1 LEATVDRR
9 WIVTLVVRTYSDNES
24 EKRKFPQVI
33 TIASE
38 MGSGDLEWLT
48 KGLLARCPVLY
59 SLGKEILE
67 RIRAEFPPSELK
79 KELDQYSHEYKNVGG
94 PADNFWTV
102 TTQPYGTFAAAHGH
116 EDPQPCLKFS
126 LYGSAEQEKVHDRF
140 EGELATK
147 EPGTFGASYCELKV
161 YAAADIPALMRRL
174 HLAYDLKVKGGQ
186 DVGSA

>member
-1 LEATVDRR
+1 
-9 WIVTLVVRTYSDNES
+9 VVRTYSDGES

-48 KGLLARCPVLY
+48 TGLLGRCPVLY

-79 KELDQYSHEYKNVGG
+79 KERDPYSYEYKNVGG

-126 LYGSAEQEKVHDRF
+126 LYGAAEQEKVHDRF
-140 EGELATK
+140 EGKLATK
-147 EPGTFGASYCELKV
+147 ESGTYGASYCELKV
-161 YAAADIPALMRRL
+161 YAAADIPDLMRRL
-174 HLAYDLKVKGGQ
+174 HLAYDLKVKGGRGG
-186 DVGSA
+186 GSGHAP

>member
-1 LEATVDRR
+1 
-9 WIVTLVVRTYSDNES
+9 
-24 EKRKFPQVI
+24 
-33 TIASE
+33 

-48 KGLLARCPVLY
+48 KGLLGQCPVLY

-79 KELDQYSHEYKNVGG
+79 KERDPYSYEYKNVGG

-126 LYGSAEQEKVHDRF
+126 LYGAAEQEKVHDR
-140 EGELATK
+140 
-147 EPGTFGASYCELKV
+147 
-161 YAAADIPALMRRL
+161 
-174 HLAYDLKVKGGQ
+174 
-186 DVGSA
+186 